1 MLLFPSLREVFV
13 YFLLCV
19 QPVLTY
25 VPLIAIRFNAA
36 IASFVRDPRFE
47 ASGEWG
53 RSNGWSG
60 IRRFGE
66 LDAVRRSRPIR
77 RGACCNCRVL
87 NLVSTRC
94 VFFSSLSH
102 CCCHDVPCAQNF
114 SVEEIRVF
122 QACLVQ
128 NPSVQVVCFENH
140 AEWRFCLA
148 PFCVSR
154 TVGALAPCRR
164 SRARLA
170 QWRPS
175 VLSLPLV
182 FSVCTCALLLNIH
195 LDSCDRTQAISF
207 KQVISTAPPSTGL

>member
-1 MLLFPSLREVFV
+1 MRSSLTLHAFRSSSSSASRCHSLCACRGNRVLAWYIYVGFWFAALF
-13 YFLLCV
+13 Y
-19 QPVLTY
+19 
-25 VPLIAIRFNAA
+25 
-36 IASFVRDPRFE
+36 
-47 ASGEWG
+47 
-53 RSNGWSG
+53 
-60 IRRFGE
+60 
-66 LDAVRRSRPIR
+66 
-77 RGACCNCRVL
+77 CCNCRVL

-148 PFCVSR
+148 PFVCC
-154 TVGALAPCRR
+154 ALLAHWR